1 MPTAPA
7 RPARRPRATPRPAAR
22 ARAPA
27 PSPTPT
33 GGDRVVLRGVTW
45 GEYAALRRK
54 PGNDGV
60 RMTYDG
66 PAGLL
71 ELEMPG
77 QPHEVISRLLHSFVT
92 AFARERRIALMA
104 TGSITQGRA
113 DLTRGLEGDESY
125 YVSHFDTIRG
135 REVDLAAGDPPP
147 DLAVEVDVTNPSVPK
162 LPIYAALGVPEVW
175 TWSGGAIAVR
185 RLNAAGEYDV
195 EELSRELPGFPL
207 RAAERLLAR
216 WADAPEYELAEEF
229 RDAARG
235 G

>member
-1 MPTAPA
+1 MLTAPVPPA
-7 RPARRPRATPRPAAR
+7 ARRPRPVPRPAE
-22 ARAPA
+22 PA
-27 PSPTPT
+27 PVRPT
-33 GGDRVVLRGVTW
+33 GGNRVLLSDVTW
-45 GEYAALRRK
+45 EEYAALRGK
-54 PGNDGV
+54 PGNEKV

-66 PAGLL
+66 PTGLL

-77 QPHEVISRLLHSFVT
+77 PTHEAVSRLLHSFVT
-92 AFARERRIALMA
+92 AFARQRRIALMA
-104 TGSITQGRA
+104 TGSMTQGRA

-175 TWSGGAIAVR
+175 TWADAAITVR
-185 RLNAAGEYDV
+185 RLNAAGGYDAV
-195 EELSRELPGFPL
+195 ETSRELPGFPL

-216 WADAPEYELAEEF
+216 WADAAEYELVEEF
-229 RDAARG
+229 AAAVRG